1 MSQYGEAHT
10 VSNLIGAA
18 KGYVGYS
25 DEPILISKIKQ
36 NPNSVIIFDEV
47 EKAHPNIFPTFLRI
61 LDEGELDDAHGNRV
75 SFRNAIIIFTTNLGF
90 DHKTSEAKGAGLFK
104 EVAGTTN
111 VLPALRS
118 KFPPEFLGRINDIIV
133 YNYLPESIVR
143 ELIDRSTKTY
153 ISRLKGNYNIEY
165 SEEDIEWIV
174 KTAKVSKEGAR
185 NIDKAVQRILTKKIM
200 ESKRGVAQ
208 CTI

>member
-10 VSNLIGAA
+10 VSN
-18 KGYVGYS
+18 
-25 DEPILISKIKQ
+25 
-36 NPNSVIIFDEV
+36 
-47 EKAHPNIFPTFLRI
+47 LRI

-104 EVAGTTN
+104 EVSGTTN
-111 VLPALRS
+111 VLPALKS

-153 ISRLKGNYNIEY
+153 LSRLKSNYEIEY
-165 SEEDIEWIV
+165 TEEDIEWIT

-185 NIDKAVQRILTKKIM
+185 NIDKAVQRILTKKII
-200 ESKRGVAQ
+200 ESKRGVAK